1 MATKEELSDRLND
14 LLGLEYVDFAKMT
27 KDDLEIL
34 LKVVAEP
41 SNLIR
46 IGWKNLRDKAKKEI
60 LEELMGRPLLDD
72 MLKDVLP
79 KEGVGEGK
87 GPLGLG
93 ILPRAR
99 ERFRG
104 IFAEKESK

>member
-1 MATKEELSDRLND
+1 MVTKEELSDRLNE
-14 LLGLEYVDFAKMT
+14 LLGLEEMVDFAKMT
-27 KDDLEIL
+27 KEDLETL
-34 LKVVAEP
+34 LKTVGEP

-46 IGWKNLRDKAKKEI
+46 IGWKNLRNKAKKEI
-60 LEELMGRPLLDD
+60 LEELMGRPLLDEV
-72 MLKDVLP
+72 LQDVLP
-79 KEGVGEGK
+79 KEGKAGK